1 MNRGVNMN
9 VLIELKKINKEYK
22 MGHNVLR
29 VLNDV
34 DLKIYEGEFV
44 AILGPSGSGKS
55 TLMNILGCID
65 KPTSGEYIF
74 NNEDITYL
82 DEFKLSKF
90 RNETIGFIF
99 QKFNLLPKYST
110 LENVQIPLLIRGQSR
125 KESKGRALKQLD
137 QVGLKDRVKHKPI
150 ELSGGQQ
157 QRVAVARALV
167 THPKLLLADEPT
179 GNLDSK
185 SEEDIINL
193 FKKLNQNGHTII
205 MITHS
210 KEVASVAKRVI
221 TIKDGCII

>member
-1 MNRGVNMN
+1 MN

-74 NNEDITYL
+74 NNEDITHL

>member
-1 MNRGVNMN
+1 MNI
-9 VLIELKKINKEYK
+9 LIELKKINKEYK
-22 MGHNVLR
+22 MGHNILKVLK
-29 VLNDV
+29 DV

-65 KPTSGEYIF
+65 KPTSGEYLF
-74 NNEDITYL
+74 NSEDITYL

-110 LENVQIPLLIRGQSR
+110 LENVQIPLLIRGQTR
-125 KESKGRALKQLD
+125 KESKDKALEKLD
-137 QVGLKDRVKHKPI
+137 EVGLKDRVKHKPI

-193 FKKLNQNGHTII
+193 FKKLNEQGHTII

-221 TIKDGCII
+221 TIRDGCII

>member
-1 MNRGVNMN
+1 MNI
-9 VLIELKKINKEYK
+9 LIELKKINKEYK
-22 MGHNVLR
+22 MGHNILKVLK
-29 VLNDV
+29 DV

-65 KPTSGEYIF
+65 KPTSGEYLF
-74 NNEDITYL
+74 NSEDITYL

-110 LENVQIPLLIRGQSR
+110 LENVQIPLLIRGQTR
-125 KESKGRALKQLD
+125 KESKDKALEQLD
-137 QVGLKDRVKHKPI
+137 EVGLKDRVKHKPI

-179 GNLDSK
+179 GNLDSN

-193 FKKLNQNGHTII
+193 FKKLNEQGHTII

>member
-1 MNRGVNMN
+1 MN

-221 TIKDGCII
+221 TIKDGCVI

>member
-1 MNRGVNMN
+1 MNI
-9 VLIELKKINKEYK
+9 LIELKKINKEYK
-22 MGHNVLR
+22 MGHNILKVLK
-29 VLNDV
+29 DV

-65 KPTSGEYIF
+65 KPTSGEYLF
-74 NNEDITYL
+74 NSEDITYL

-110 LENVQIPLLIRGQSR
+110 LENVQIPLLIRGQTR
-125 KESKGRALKQLD
+125 KASKDKALEQLD
-137 QVGLKDRVKHKPI
+137 EVGLKDRVKHKPI

-179 GNLDSK
+179 GNLDSN

-193 FKKLNQNGHTII
+193 FKKLNEQGHTII

>member
-1 MNRGVNMN
+1 MN